1 MNFFIFASQIKGYFK
16 TFFLIDENAKRKLY
30 DFHERVFLKNNPKNH
45 HFGKKSNE
53 I

>member
-1 MNFFIFASQIKGYFK
+1 LHPKLRDILKL
-16 TFFLIDENAKRKLY
+16 FFLIDENAKRKLY

-45 HFGKKSNE
+45 HFGKKTNE